1 MYNRYIRNDDGHY
14 RRIPVQDPPPPGEER
29 GSPPPPPPPP
39 GGAYA
44 PPQGGGPN
52 TPPPPQGGG
61 PHVPPPPSG
70 GGQRKGFLSGILSR
84 LKLDEIDTSDLI
96 LLLLIFLLF
105 REGEDEELL
114 IALGLLLIL

>member
-29 GSPPPPPPPP
+29 GAPPPPPPPPP

-44 PPQGGGPN
+44 PPQGGGS
-52 TPPPPQGGG
+52 
-61 PHVPPPPSG
+61 HVPPPPDG